1 MAQLFAALR
10 LRQAN
15 IFRWTLLS
23 MPLLDELISGFPVV
37 GLPLLRDQLG
47 LSYDQVGLLFS
58 IGALSGMVIE
68 PFINILSDRTSKR
81 YWFIGGLLA
90 LAASFALAGGS
101 NNFIV
106 LLAAF
111 ALMFPADGVG
121 VGLAEATLIDALPQE
136 GMQTMARWT
145 LMGSIG
151 DLLSPLTVAAI
162 IALPLVLP
170 AWTTLCWLAAALWL
184 GAALFVWPQ
193 RFPSR
198 ATSRNKEDAP
208 AVSALAGLREALGNP
223 LLLRWAV
230 LSIIPSM
237 MDEVFIGFAALYLHD
252 VLHASQAIISM
263 VIAIQMAGSLL
274 SLLALGPLLK
284 RIAPHRLLFLQALLV
299 LVGVS
304 ALLSLHSIWVAML
317 ALFITSLGAAGWY
330 PIAKAAAYAQL
341 PGRSGTVR
349 AVVSLGAPFEVALPA
364 IVGFVAGRFG
374 VLAGVGLLGL
384 APVLIL
390 LLVPYKHKG

>member
-1 MAQLFAALR
+1 MTQLFAALR
-10 LRQAN
+10 LRQAT

-23 MPLLDELISGFPVV
+23 MPLLDELISGFPFV

-47 LSYDQVGLLFS
+47 LSYEQVGLLFS
-58 IGALSGMVIE
+58 VGALSGMVIE

-81 YWFIGGLLA
+81 YWVIGGLLA
-90 LAASFALAGGS
+90 LSVSFGLAGSS

-111 ALMFPADGVG
+111 ALMFPANSAGS
-121 VGLAEATLIDALPQE
+121 GLSEATLIDALPQE
-136 GMQTMARWT
+136 DMQTMASWT
-145 LMGSIG
+145 LMASIG
-151 DLLSPLTVAAI
+151 DLLSPLTVGVI
-162 IALPLVLP
+162 ITLPFVLP

-184 GAALFVWPQ
+184 GAALLVWPQ

-198 ATSRNKEDAP
+198 AISRHNEDTP

-230 LSIIPSM
+230 LSIIPTM
-237 MDEVFIGFAALYLHD
+237 MDEVFIGFAALYLRD
-252 VLHASQAIISM
+252 VLHAGQAMISL

-274 SLLALGPLLK
+274 SLLALGPLVK

-304 ALLSLHSIWVAML
+304 ILLSLHSIWVAML
-317 ALFITSLGAAGWY
+317 ALFITSVGAAGWY

-349 AVVSLGAPFEVALPA
+349 AVVSLGAPFEVVLPA
-364 IVGFVAGRFG
+364 IVGFVSGRFG
-374 VLAGVGLLGL
+374 VFAGVGLLGL
-384 APVLIL
+384 APILML
-390 LLVPYKHKG
+390 LLVPWRKRL